1 MRVAFRRDWIQRKG
15 SPQNMS
21 LIRVAGDSMEP
32 TLQSGD
38 IVLIDHGR
46 NYVDPH
52 GGIYAIVMD
61 DQIVLK
67 RLQVLYPARKIKLTS
82 DNSRYEPS
90 EIEPEQI
97 KINGKVIWFGREL
110 ER

>member
-1 MRVAFRRDWIQRKG
+1 M
-15 SPQNMS
+15 
-21 LIRVAGDSMEP
+21 
-32 TLQSGD
+32 
-38 IVLIDHGR
+38 LIDHGR

-61 DQIVLK
+61 DQIVFK
-67 RLQVLYPARKIKLTS
+67 RLQVLYPAKKIKVIS

-97 KINGKVIWFGREL
+97 KTNGKVIWFGREL